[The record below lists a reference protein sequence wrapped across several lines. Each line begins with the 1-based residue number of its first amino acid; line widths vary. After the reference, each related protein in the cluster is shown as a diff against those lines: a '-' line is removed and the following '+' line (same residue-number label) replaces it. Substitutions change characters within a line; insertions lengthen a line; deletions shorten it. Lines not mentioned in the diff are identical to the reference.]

1 MEQSLLEMKR
11 FCTTLILKS
20 EIQKKSQSFEYKN
33 LTVSINRLTQKRI
46 IDVKVT
52 VNTIPEDEEEEE
64 VEK

>member
-1 MEQSLLEMKR
+1 MR
-11 FCTTLILKS
+11 FPFGHGLS
-20 EIQKKSQSFEYKN
+20 YVSFEYKN

-64 VEK
+64 DEK